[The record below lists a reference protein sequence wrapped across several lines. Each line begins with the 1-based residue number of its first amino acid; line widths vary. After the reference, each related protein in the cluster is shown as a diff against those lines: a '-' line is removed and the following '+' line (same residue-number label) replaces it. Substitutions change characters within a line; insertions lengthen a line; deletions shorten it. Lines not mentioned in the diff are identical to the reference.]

1 MKFPGTIRVHVSHP
15 LLPDSVS
22 TCLMARKTP
31 EATVE
36 YLNQVS
42 RLRNVGAT
50 YRLATDQEYWAYREQ
65 LRADIARAAET
76 K

>member
-31 EATVE
+31 EATVKH
-36 YLNQVS
+36 LNEVS
-42 RLRNVGAT
+42 RSRNVGAT
-50 YRLATDQEYWAYREQ
+50 YRLATEEEYWAYRRQ
-65 LRADIARAAET
+65 IQSDIARAAET